1 MNWEKAPPWDGYSLV
16 RTMARSLCGSLSRG
30 LSNLLLRLSP
40 WTGQHVASRLLAG
53 FQSLLSLLV
62 GAFLQCTNYVTIRP
76 LSKVFHMLSGYMT
89 I

>member
-40 WTGQHVASRLLAG
+40 WTGQHVGKQIAGWISVSAFSFGWGLLCNV
-53 FQSLLSLLV
+53 Q
-62 GAFLQCTNYVTIRP
+62 I
-76 LSKVFHMLSGYMT
+76 M
-89 I
+89 